1 VDIQGVRGEKA
12 RRPMDCSLASV
23 VANMFL
29 KRNQELE
36 AHHRNGIIWDNAVSN
51 LKWVTPNEN
60 KWYASGSPTIVIVT
74 DGAVTE

>member
-1 VDIQGVRGEKA
+1 
-12 RRPMDCSLASV
+12 MYCSLASV

-36 AHHRNGIIWDNAVSN
+36 AHHRNGVKWDNAASN
-51 LKWVTPNEN
+51 LKWVTSAEN
-60 KWYASGSPTIVIVT
+60 QLYTHGLPTIVIVT